1 MNGTILLVSDTPICG
16 PFGPEAGPE
25 KALSSSREDAIRARL
40 ADTAAQGA
48 RRRRLEEILK
58 RPTPAWNPD
67 DHPEIDAA
75 GGAAEWVMKMRAEAE
90 LGFRRRTGVDE
101 TDDYTS

>member
-67 DHPEIDAA
+67 DHPEN
-75 GGAAEWVMKMRAEAE
+75 
-90 LGFRRRTGVDE
+90 RRRGRGRRVGNENARGGGVGLQTAYGRGRDG
-101 TDDYTS
+101 